1 MYNIPI
7 YLWLLDTYHP
17 ILLSPLVQWLLKAC
31 GSKWED
37 LPSSLLERIQVM
49 TVMFREGPLQCSPS
63 YHFYILSTVPK
74 NRTINDLYA
83 RRAKGISILIWIPL
97 SLIPV
102 VLPAVLTHQVVHTL
116 PQVPTFQ
123 TPVVRDDTISKD
135 TIGASLSSQWQTEM
149 TDGGNASYLGRI
161 QCLETKKDHNRSL
174 ETRRN
179 GHPFR

>member
-74 NRTINDLYA
+74 NRTINELYA

-102 VLPAVLTHQVVHTL
+102 VLPAVLTHHFKNDHSGSVRIFKPNSESLHIRQLFYFNSSSWSYILSVKY
-116 PQVPTFQ
+116 TFYY
-123 TPVVRDDTISKD
+123 
-135 TIGASLSSQWQTEM
+135 E
-149 TDGGNASYLGRI
+149 
-161 QCLETKKDHNRSL
+161 
-174 ETRRN
+174 
-179 GHPFR
+179 

>member
-17 ILLSPLVQWLLKAC
+17 ILLSLLVMWLLKAC

-37 LPSSLLERIQVM
+37 LPSSLLELIQVM
-49 TVMFREGPLQCSPS
+49 TVMFREGLCSVLHPIISTSFPLYLKTGPS
-63 YHFYILSTVPK
+63 MTYMQGVP
-74 NRTINDLYA
+74 REFLYSF
-83 RRAKGISILIWIPL
+83 GYL

-149 TDGGNASYLGRI
+149 ADGGNASYLGRI